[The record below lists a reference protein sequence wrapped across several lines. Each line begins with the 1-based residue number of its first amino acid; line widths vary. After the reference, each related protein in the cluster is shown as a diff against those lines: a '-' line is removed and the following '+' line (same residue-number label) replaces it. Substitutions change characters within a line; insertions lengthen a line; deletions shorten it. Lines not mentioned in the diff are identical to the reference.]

1 MANADKLQRARNE
14 VSRMEQ
20 HIEDSKKRFKE
31 LQQRLLK
38 LEEQDFIK
46 TVREAGF
53 TPEQLREVVN
63 LYNKERILHRIDAAD
78 QNGSP
83 DWEDKETYEYSG
95 S

>member
-38 LEEQDFIK
+38 LEEQDCA
-46 TVREAGF
+46 R
-53 TPEQLREVVN
+53 
-63 LYNKERILHRIDAAD
+63 
-78 QNGSP
+78 
-83 DWEDKETYEYSG
+83 
-95 S
+95 